1 MKDIVIKGCYYISDG
16 GKVHFL
22 YQKNE
27 DVYAL
32 VGSIRDIN
40 GYSVYNSEDITELI
54 IPNTING
61 KELKYIDG
69 STFECLH
76 NLKKIVIEDDN
87 KYFSLNNGGLYTK
100 DMKELIRMPPL
111 YIDSCYRVKD
121 GVETICDCSIANSF
135 IETLILPEGCKVI
148 EEYGITGSDNLKS
161 VFLPKSIKV
170 IGLKN
175 FIFAPLTDI
184 YYGGNESDREQI
196 YNQFGEKMLL
206 DEAIWHY
213 NVQI

>member
-1 MKDIVIKGCYYISDG
+1 MSSEYKTSIKDRFVIDCESVKINIVK
-16 GKVHFL
+16 FEL
-22 YQKNE
+22 YSPM
-27 DVYAL
+27 V
-32 VGSIRDIN
+32 V
-40 GYSVYNSEDITELI
+40 
-54 IPNTING
+54 
-61 KELKYIDG
+61 
-69 STFECLH
+69 LH
-76 NLKKIVIEDDN
+76 CFN
-87 KYFSLNNGGLYTK
+87 KL
-100 DMKELIRMPPL
+100 MPPL

-184 YYGGNESDREQI
+184 YYGGNERDREQI